1 MLPTVKLRNMKI
13 EVNENREIVL
23 KEVYTG
29 VGLESNDKEFFGIC
43 MRDSG
48 FEFTYEGQNY
58 SAQKGVIKKL
68 GEDKPIVDNNDTC
81 CNGG

>member
-1 MLPTVKLRNMKI
+1 MKI
-13 EVNENREIVL
+13 EVNENREIIL

-48 FEFTYEGQNY
+48 FEFIYEGQNY
-58 SAQKGVIKKL
+58 SAKKGIINKL
-68 GEDKPIVDNNDTC
+68 
-81 CNGG
+81 

>member
-13 EVNENREIVL
+13 EVDENREIVL

-48 FEFTYEGQNY
+48 FEFTYEGQSY
-58 SAQKGVIKKL
+58 SAQKGIIKKL

>member
-1 MLPTVKLRNMKI
+1 MKI
-13 EVNENREIVL
+13 EVDENREIVL

-48 FEFTYEGQNY
+48 FEFTYEGQSY
-58 SAQKGVIKKL
+58 SAQKGIIKKL
-68 GEDKPIVDNNDTC
+68 SEDKLKLKL
-81 CNGG
+81 

>member
-1 MLPTVKLRNMKI
+1 MKI

-23 KEVYTG
+23 KEVYIG

-68 GEDKPIVDNNDTC
+68 GEDKPIVENNDTC

>member
-1 MLPTVKLRNMKI
+1 MKI

-48 FEFTYEGQNY
+48 FEFTYEGQKY
-58 SAQKGVIKKL
+58 LAQKGVIKKL
-68 GEDKPIVDNNDTC
+68 SEDKPIVEDNDTC

>member
-1 MLPTVKLRNMKI
+1 MLPTVKFRKMKI
-13 EVNENREIVL
+13 EVNENREIIL

-68 GEDKPIVDNNDTC
+68 GTDKPISDNNDTC